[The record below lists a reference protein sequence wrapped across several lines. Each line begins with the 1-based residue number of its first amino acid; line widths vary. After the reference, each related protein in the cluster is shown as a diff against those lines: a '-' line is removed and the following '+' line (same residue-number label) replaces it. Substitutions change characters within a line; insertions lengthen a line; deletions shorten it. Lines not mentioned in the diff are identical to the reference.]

1 MRSLFSC
8 LLLSCACAAAAA
20 AGAQSPAATTATAG
34 APPAVEV
41 VRHSWSKER
50 IDWEGNPFGGTIE
63 NFADVRRRMVDQR
76 RLERAR
82 ASGNNAEV
90 SKVERE
96 MRADE
101 IIKSR
106 PSKPARYAFS
116 YKLSVRNTGA
126 KTIKEIDWD
135 YVFLDAATGQELD
148 RREFTGVEK
157 IGPGKTKEL
166 AFLAPTPP
174 TQTIS
179 VHALGK
185 NEREGL
191 REAIVVVRILY
202 TDGTLWAAAG
212 ASR

>member
-1 MRSLFSC
+1 MRTLFSC
-8 LLLSCACAAAAA
+8 LWLSCACAAAAS
-20 AGAQSPAATTATAG
+20 AQPPAAALTQ
-34 APPAVEV
+34 APPGVEV
-41 VRHSWSKER
+41 VRHSWSKDR
-50 IDWEGNPFGGTIE
+50 IGWESDPFGGPVE
-63 NFADVRRRMVDQR
+63 SFADTRRRMADQR

-82 ASGNNAEV
+82 ASGNNAEA

-96 MRADE
+96 MRAEE

-106 PSKPARYAFS
+106 PPKAPRYAFS

-126 KTIKEIDWD
+126 KTIKELDWD
-135 YVFLDAATGQELD
+135 YVFLDAATGRELD

-179 VHALGK
+179 VHSLGK
-185 NEREGL
+185 NERAGL
-191 REAIVVVRILY
+191 REAVVVVRVLY
-202 TDGTLWAAAG
+202 ADGSVWSWAAPP
-212 ASR
+212 R

>member
-1 MRSLFSC
+1 MRTLASC
-8 LLLSCACAAAAA
+8 LLLLFACAAASH
-20 AGAQSPAATTATAG
+20 AQSPAA
-34 APPAVEV
+34 APAQSSPPDVEV
-41 VRHSWSKER
+41 VKYSWSKDR
-50 IDWEGNPFGGTIE
+50 IDWEGDPFGGPVE
-63 NFADVRRRMVDQR
+63 SFADVRRRLADQR

-82 ASGNNAEV
+82 ATGNTAEAA
-90 SKVERE
+90 KVERE
-96 MRADE
+96 MRSE
-101 IIKSR
+101 QVIKSR
-106 PSKPARYAFS
+106 PPKPPRYAFS
-116 YKLSVRNTGA
+116 YKLSIKNTGA

-179 VHALGK
+179 VHSLGK

-191 REAIVVVRILY
+191 REQVVVVRILY
-202 TDGTLWAAAG
+202 ADGTVWTPP
-212 ASR
+212 RP